1 MYYSY
6 SRRKL
11 DDLLA
16 NWTPSEE
23 DKEEDEFGEGE
34 GQGERQG
41 EGEGEKSVSSP
52 EQISVHSKTCY
63 LRSLFWTS
71 TYLLQPLFEA
81 YLLCNSLD
89 FTFIFSSFVRSPA
102 FYGLR
107 KQVLL

>member
-34 GQGERQG
+34 GQEGQG

-63 LRSLFWTS
+63 LRSLFWTA
-71 TYLLQPLFEA
+71 TCLLQPLFEA

-89 FTFIFSSFVRSPA
+89 FAFIFSSFVRSPA